1 MIHLNVSAIHTSS
14 VTYLEAV
21 YDLALH
27 PEIHD
32 ELRQE
37 ITSVMEEEGQWT
49 KKGLTKM
56 VKLDSFMKESARW
69 HPFLA
74 GKFNGSEL
82 NTEELSLVVCYR
94 SSGAR
99 SLDGLCA

>member
-14 VTYLEAV
+14 VTYLDAV

-27 PEIHD
+27 PEIHN

-37 ITSVMEEEGQWT
+37 IVSVMEQDGQWT
-49 KKGLTKM
+49 KQGLTKM

-74 GKFNGSEL
+74 GKL
-82 NTEELSLVVCYR
+82 HVPR
-94 SSGAR
+94 KPAK
-99 SLDGLCA
+99 D